1 MFTDNEKTTIL
12 FYLGW
17 PGKTLKEGSQLF
29 NRVVNDRLENIPDP
43 VLKRTRT
50 ILKGLEAMDERL
62 NCGADRL
69 SASKIDD
76 ITMNEDE
83 MDQLRKE
90 RFLRIR
96 EMSDLLNIN
105 IVRTSPMI
113 NVGIVV

>member
-1 MFTDNEKTTIL
+1 MFSDNEKTTIL

-29 NRVVNDRLENIPDP
+29 NKVVNDRLNNIPVP
-43 VLKRTRT
+43 VLTRTRK

-62 NCGADRL
+62 DCGADRL

-76 ITMNEDE
+76 ITMNDDE

-96 EMSDLLNIN
+96 EMSDQLNIN
-105 IVRTSPMI
+105 IVRSSPSNM
-113 NVGIVV
+113 VGIVV